1 MSEQQ
6 TETIYERIRREA
18 RERDERE
25 SERQRQIQMEKWKQG
40 ETKTNEQ
47 WNK

>member
-6 TETIYERIRREA
+6 TETIYERIRREG

-25 SERQRQIQMEKWKQG
+25 RERQRQNG
-40 ETKTNEQ
+40 ENETGR
-47 WNK
+47 N

>member
-6 TETIYERIRREA
+6 TETIFERIRREA
-18 RERDERE
+18 REREQAER
-25 SERQRQIQMEKWKQG
+25 ERQRQMDNWKQG
-40 ETKTNEQ
+40 ETKSHEQ

>member
-25 SERQRQIQMEKWKQG
+25 RQRQIQMEKWKQG

>member
-18 RERDERE
+18 REREHPERFTAAKGLLPVKLE
-25 SERQRQIQMEKWKQG
+25 AA
-40 ETKTNEQ
+40 
-47 WNK
+47 

>member
-25 SERQRQIQMEKWKQG
+25 SERQRQMEKWKQG

>member
-6 TETIYERIRREA
+6 TETIYERIRRE
-18 RERDERE
+18 RDERE
-25 SERQRQIQMEKWKQG
+25 QAERERQRQMETWKQG
-40 ETKTNEQ
+40 ETKTNAQ

>member
-6 TETIYERIRREA
+6 TETIYERIRREG
-18 RERDERE
+18 REREQAQRERA
-25 SERQRQIQMEKWKQG
+25 RQIDEWKKG
-40 ETKTNEQ
+40 ETNKTNAQ